1 MNCMRKISKILTAV
15 TYIIACFL
23 IGGCNYDEPTP
34 GNDSNP
40 DSDKTCALAWD
51 TIVCNQLSVNE
62 LFIGSKYLGVQNWNC
77 NGNPPGIYPA
87 AVFPEDAFATTFD
100 KEVSGK
106 KNPIVVY
113 TNFSDPFIST
123 IENPSGVNYSR
134 FLKSMLRS
142 EEYQSNSEPQLN
154 LYRCAKMNTLDS
166 FIKIFP
172 DNPSFAETFESIVK
186 QKMDLDKIKS
196 WTIGE
201 IIFKGFTVTM
211 DVPEKGIF
219 ANEMPSENGLVY
231 VRSITY
237 GSTAYFV
244 IGSDLTYPEVR
255 AIISKP
261 SMIGT
266 EKQNLKN
273 THVVLLTNSGID
285 QNAELHTES
294 DALYDYFRHPYIE
307 GNYGYP
313 IYRTGCYLKD
323 NSYIHI
329 SVK

>member
-1 MNCMRKISKILTAV
+1 MRKISKILTAV

-196 WTIGE
+196 WT
-201 IIFKGFTVTM
+201 
-211 DVPEKGIF
+211 
-219 ANEMPSENGLVY
+219 
-231 VRSITY
+231 
-237 GSTAYFV
+237 
-244 IGSDLTYPEVR
+244 
-255 AIISKP
+255 
-261 SMIGT
+261 
-266 EKQNLKN
+266 
-273 THVVLLTNSGID
+273 H
-285 QNAELHTES
+285 
-294 DALYDYFRHPYIE
+294 
-307 GNYGYP
+307 
-313 IYRTGCYLKD
+313 
-323 NSYIHI
+323 
-329 SVK
+329 

>member
-1 MNCMRKISKILTAV
+1 MKIIKILSTFAIF
-15 TYIIACFL
+15 IIACF
-23 IGGCNYDEPTP
+23 GVVGCDKDEPAP
-34 GNDSNP
+34 GNNP
-40 DSDKTCALAWD
+40 EENTTPDKTCALAWD
-51 TIVCNQLSVNE
+51 TIACNQLSVNE

-77 NGNPPGIYPA
+77 NGNPPSIYPA
-87 AVFPEDAFATTFD
+87 AVFPEEAFATTFD
-100 KEVSGK
+100 QEVSGK

-142 EEYQSNSEPQLN
+142 EEYKSNSEPKLN
-154 LYRCAKMNTLDS
+154 LYRCAKMNNLDS
-166 FIKIFP
+166 LIRIFP

-186 QKMDLDKIKS
+186 QKMDIDKIKS

-219 ANEMPSENGLVY
+219 ANEMTSEKGLVY

-255 AIISKP
+255 AIISRP

-266 EKQNLKN
+266 EKQNLNN
-273 THVVLLTNSGID
+273 THIVLLTNSAID
-285 QNAELHTES
+285 QNAELYYTF
-294 DALYDYFRHPYIE
+294 DALYGYFKRPCIE

-313 IYRTGCYLKD
+313 IYCTGCSIKD
-323 NSYIHI
+323 NNYVH
-329 SVK
+329 

>member
-1 MNCMRKISKILTAV
+1 MRKISKILTAV

-142 EEYQSNSEPQLN
+142 EEYKSNSEPQLN
-154 LYRCAKMNTLDS
+154 LYRCAKMNDLDS
-166 FIKIFP
+166 LIKIFP

-219 ANEMPSENGLVY
+219 ANEMPSKNGLVY
-231 VRSITY
+231 VRST
-237 GSTAYFV
+237 YFV

-313 IYRTGCYLKD
+313 IYCTGC
-323 NSYIHI
+323 
-329 SVK
+329 